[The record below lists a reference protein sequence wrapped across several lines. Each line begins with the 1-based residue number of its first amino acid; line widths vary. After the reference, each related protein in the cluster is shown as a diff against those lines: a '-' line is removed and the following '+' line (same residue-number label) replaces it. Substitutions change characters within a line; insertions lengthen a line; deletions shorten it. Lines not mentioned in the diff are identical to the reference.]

1 MPKMRMPA
9 QSTGVVGECS
19 GRNEAHDA
27 SRSGA
32 ARSKNV
38 GTSNRKSDEKSDRR
52 KSKVSLAMEISQGS
66 VGPKAMAK
74 AAVDG
79 QLVNIPAPLY
89 NFDDRTEC
97 SISSARLDVTFP
109 TEGALVGKSASG
121 GYARFQ
127 VWGEPCFITRDSIKH
142 ASKKSV

>member
-52 KSKVSLAMEISQGS
+52 KSKVSLAMEISQGL
-66 VGPKAMAK
+66 VGPKVMAK
-74 AAVDG
+74 AATNG
-79 QLVNIPAPLY
+79 QRVNIPAPSY
-89 NFDDRTEC
+89 HFDDRTGC
-97 SISSARLDVTFP
+97 SISGILLD
-109 TEGALVGKSASG
+109 L
-121 GYARFQ
+121 
-127 VWGEPCFITRDSIKH
+127 CFLLKEAFLENPERCL
-142 ASKKSV
+142 